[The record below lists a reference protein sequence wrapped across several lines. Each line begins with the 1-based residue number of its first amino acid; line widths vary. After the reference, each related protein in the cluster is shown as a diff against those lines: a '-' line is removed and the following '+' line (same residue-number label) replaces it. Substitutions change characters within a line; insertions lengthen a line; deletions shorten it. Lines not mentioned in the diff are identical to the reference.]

1 MGFMT
6 KNKNYDKIYIES
18 SENMGSKKN
27 KKNRSIWVSILI
39 LLFAVIY
46 TLYENEINETL
57 AKFEYGDTDYVSGN
71 VNGNLVVS
79 FLDVGEADSIF
90 INCDDN
96 NMIIDGGNNADGDL
110 IVNYLKDMGVSK
122 IKYVVGTHPH
132 EDHIGG
138 LDEIIYN
145 FDIGKI
151 FIPDV
156 ITTTRTFEDLLDAIG
171 NKDMTYTVPKIGS
184 KYNLGKCKIKVLYT
198 GTDNEDLN
206 MSSIVIRLDYYNT
219 SFLFMG
225 DAPKAIE
232 NKIMKKDID
241 VDVLKVGH
249 HGSNTS
255 SGYEFLNK
263 VNPKYAVIS
272 VGKNNSYNLPGK
284 YTLNNLKKLGIGTY
298 RTDELGTIIITSDGN
313 KLNINSKKTNTNGG

>member
-57 AKFEYGDTDYVSGN
+57 AKFEYGDTDYVSDN

-110 IVNYLKDMGVSK
+110 IVNFLNDMGVSK
-122 IKYVVGTHPH
+122 IKYVLYGQAGVQGPRAS
-132 EDHIGG
+132 G
-138 LDEIIYN
+138 
-145 FDIGKI
+145 
-151 FIPDV
+151 IPDAAAIQRCHQRCAV
-156 ITTTRTFEDLLDAIG
+156 IRKRRKGA
-171 NKDMTYTVPKIGS
+171 MPRS
-184 KYNLGKCKIKVLYT
+184 
-198 GTDNEDLN
+198 
-206 MSSIVIRLDYYNT
+206 SSIGVPA
-219 SFLFMG
+219 FC
-225 DAPKAIE
+225 KA
-232 NKIMKKDID
+232 
-241 VDVLKVGH
+241 
-249 HGSNTS
+249 
-255 SGYEFLNK
+255 
-263 VNPKYAVIS
+263 
-272 VGKNNSYNLPGK
+272 
-284 YTLNNLKKLGIGTY
+284 
-298 RTDELGTIIITSDGN
+298 
-313 KLNINSKKTNTNGG
+313 NGGYGAEPYPPLFHCVCRCV